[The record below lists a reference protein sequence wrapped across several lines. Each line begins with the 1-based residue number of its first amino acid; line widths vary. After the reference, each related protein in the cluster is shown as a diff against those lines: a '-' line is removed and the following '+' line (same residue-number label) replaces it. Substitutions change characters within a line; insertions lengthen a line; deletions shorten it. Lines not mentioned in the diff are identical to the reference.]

1 MPFSFYN
8 DPKKINRLFGLMSLI
23 LVILYTMIVC
33 AVITQDVDDKSTERK
48 YINERR
54 ARTGLKWM
62 SMPVLVA
69 MVIANA
75 YVIMTV

>member
-8 DPKKINRLFGLMSLI
+8 DHKKTNRIIGLMSLI
-23 LVILYTMIVC
+23 LVLLYTMIVC
-33 AVITQDVDDKSTERK
+33 AVITQDIDPESTDQK

-62 SMPVLVA
+62 SIPVLIAV
-69 MVIANA
+69 VITNA
-75 YVIMTV
+75 CVIMTL

>member
-1 MPFSFYN
+1 MPFSFYD

-23 LVILYTMIVC
+23 LVLLYTMIVC
-33 AVITQDVDDKSTERK
+33 AVITQDIDDKSTDRK

-62 SMPVLVA
+62 SIPVLILT
-69 MVIANA
+69 VIANA
-75 YVIMTV
+75 YIIMTL